1 MGANVACCGRIR
13 SLVRI
18 VARLAVQR
26 SRGSPLSCVIWHN
39 GEIGDVTTWETPRG
53 APRTVPSSSGK
64 RNTVLNATLTER
76 GFLKARYKAD
86 MRADESRC

>member
-39 GEIGDVTTWETPRG
+39 GEIGDVTTVGDAPWRTQDG
-53 APRTVPSSSGK
+53 A
-64 RNTVLNATLTER
+64 
-76 GFLKARYKAD
+76 FLLG
-86 MRADESRC
+86 